1 MNLLIVDDEVIT
13 TQVLK
18 EKLNRK
24 YLGIS
29 SIFTAYSVDMA
40 EKILQKENVEIILC
54 DVEMPRANGLELLEW
69 VRNNQKEAEFL
80 FLTSHE
86 KFEYIFSA
94 MQQGASDY
102 LLKPIDISK
111 IEQALFKITEKV
123 RKQKQ
128 LNEIQEYW
136 NYGKRRILKALWR
149 NIILGRFQGRRI
161 FSGRLKAG
169 PGEGYRLQLYPCTG
183 SFSKRKRIQEERA
196 AGSES
201 VYYR

>member
-24 YLGIS
+24 YLGI
-29 SIFTAYSVDMA
+29 
-40 EKILQKENVEIILC
+40 
-54 DVEMPRANGLELLEW
+54 
-69 VRNNQKEAEFL
+69 RNNQKEAEFL

-111 IEQALFKITEKV
+111 IEQALFKVTEKV

-128 LNEIQEYW
+128 LNEVQEYW

-149 NIILGRFQGRRI
+149 NIIFGEISGQENIFKEIEKQGLERDIGCSYILVLVLFQKENR
-161 FSGRLKAG
+161 
-169 PGEGYRLQLYPCTG
+169 
-183 SFSKRKRIQEERA
+183 QEKEYK
-196 AGSES
+196 
-201 VYYR
+201 VN